1 MGKAFRGLQAP
12 LRLDTPACRGDT
24 YHCLPAP
31 AAQALA
37 LDQELPMKTMTLCAT
52 ALSLVLALG
61 GCAQPPQYYQPSDTS
76 ASSGSGITVYG
87 EIDASV
93 VHSR

>member
-1 MGKAFRGLQAP
+1 
-12 LRLDTPACRGDT
+12 
-24 YHCLPAP
+24 
-31 AAQALA
+31 
-37 LDQELPMKTMTLCAT
+37 MKTMTLCAT

-61 GCAQPPQYYQPSDTS
+61 GCAQPTQYYQPSDTS

>member
-1 MGKAFRGLQAP
+1 M
-12 LRLDTPACRGDT
+12 DTPACQGDT

-52 ALSLVLALG
+52 ALCLALALG
-61 GCAQPPQYYQPSDTS
+61 GCAQRAQYYQPSDTS
-76 ASSGSGITVYG
+76 ARSGSGITVYG